1 MIATMVQTMA
11 KSTVAAVLCAL
22 LAYPALAAERVIA
35 VKGSAEIE
43 VAPDIVT
50 VSYAVIKMAPQ
61 VAEAKAYVDKV
72 SSDTIRAAIA
82 QGVKEDDISSSNL
95 DIRRE
100 LRYDEKDN
108 KQVLVGYTVTRNVTL
123 TLRKIDNFN
132 KLLQA
137 LVDAK
142 LDEVQNIQPGISTL
156 PKLKAEALKAA
167 TDDAKMK
174 ADLLAGQFQ
183 GKRGEPLEINEERI
197 DNIFPVREMAMMKGR
212 GPAQAADTYE
222 FKPGKIKVSADVF
235 VRFSL
240 LL

>member
-1 MIATMVQTMA
+1 MKSMIL
-11 KSTVAAVLCAL
+11 VLCA
-22 LAYPALAAERVIA
+22 ALALPVAAADRTIA

-43 VAPDIVT
+43 VTPDIVT
-50 VSYAVIKMAPQ
+50 VSYAVIKLAPD
-61 VAEAKAYVDKV
+61 AAAAKSYVDKA

-82 QGVKEDDISSSNL
+82 QGVKEEDISSSNL

-100 LRYDEKDN
+100 LRYEDN
-108 KQVLVGYTVTRNVTL
+108 KQVLAGYTVSRNITL
-123 TLRKIDNFN
+123 TLRKMDNFN

-167 TDDAKMK
+167 TEDAKQK

-183 GKRGEPLEINEERI
+183 GRRGQPLEISEERV
-197 DNIFPVREMAMMKGR
+197 DNVFPIREMALKQAR
-212 GPAQAADTYE
+212 GMAAADNYE

-235 VRFSL
+235 VRFEL
-240 LL
+240 AL

>member
-1 MIATMVQTMA
+1 MKSIPMIILF
-11 KSTVAAVLCAL
+11 AVLAG
-22 LAYPALAAERVIA
+22 PALAVERVIT
-35 VKGSAEIE
+35 VKGAAEIE

-50 VSYAVIKMAPQ
+50 VSYAVIKMEPQ
-61 VAEAKAYVDKV
+61 VADAKAYVDKV
-72 SSDTIRAAIA
+72 GSDTIRAAIA
-82 QGVKEDDISSSNL
+82 QGVKEEDISSSNL

-100 LRYDEKDN
+100 LRYDDKQN

-137 LVDAK
+137 LVDAR

-167 TDDAKMK
+167 TDDAKLK

-197 DNIFPVREMAMMKGR
+197 DNIFPVREVAMMKAR

-235 VRFSL
+235 VKFAL
-240 LL
+240 VLP

>member
-1 MIATMVQTMA
+1 MKTALIMVLA
-11 KSTVAAVLCAL
+11 AL
-22 LAYPALAAERVIA
+22 LASPVLAAERVIA
-35 VKGSAEIE
+35 VKGAAEIE
-43 VAPDIVT
+43 VTPDIVT
-50 VSYAVIKMAPQ
+50 VSYAVVKMAPQ
-61 VAEAKAYVDKV
+61 VAAAKSYVDSA
-72 SSDTIRAAIA
+72 SSDTIRTAIA
-82 QGVKEDDISSSNL
+82 QGVKEEDISSSNL

-100 LRYDEKDN
+100 LRYDDKEN
-108 KQVLVGYTVTRNVTL
+108 KQVLVGYTVTRNITL

-142 LDEVQNIQPGISTL
+142 LDEIQNIQPGISTL

-167 TDDAKMK
+167 TDDAKQK

-183 GKRGEPLEINEERI
+183 GKRGEPIEINEERI

-212 GPAQAADTYE
+212 GPAEAAADTYE

-235 VRFSL
+235 IKFSL
-240 LL
+240 VLP

>member
-1 MIATMVQTMA
+1 M
-11 KSTVAAVLCAL
+11 KSIVLVMCA
-22 LAYPALAAERVIA
+22 ALALPAFAADRTIA

-50 VSYAVIKMAPQ
+50 VGYAVVKLAPD
-61 VAEAKAYVDKV
+61 AAAAKSYVDKV

-82 QGVKEDDISSSNL
+82 QGVKEEDIASSNL

-100 LRYDEKDN
+100 LRYEDN
-108 KQVLVGYTVTRNVTL
+108 KQVLVGYTVSRNITL
-123 TLRKIDNFN
+123 TLRKMDNFN

-167 TDDAKMK
+167 TEDAKQK

-183 GKRGEPLEINEERI
+183 GRRGQPLEISEERI
-197 DNIFPVREMAMMKGR
+197 DNVFPIREMAMAKR
-212 GPAQAADTYE
+212 GGALAADMPYE

-235 VRFSL
+235 VRFGL
-240 LL
+240 EL

>member
-1 MIATMVQTMA
+1 MKAIFLI
-11 KSTVAAVLCAL
+11 LCAL
-22 LAYPALAAERVIA
+22 LSLPAVAADRIIS
-35 VKGSAEIE
+35 VKGAAEIE

-50 VSYAVIKMAPQ
+50 ISYAVIKMDPQ
-61 VAEAKAYVDKV
+61 AAAAKNYVDKV

-82 QGVKEDDISSSNL
+82 QGVKEEDISSSNL

-100 LRYDEKDN
+100 LRYEEN
-108 KQVLVGYTVTRNVTL
+108 KQVLVGYTVSRNITL
-123 TLRKIDNFN
+123 TLRKMDNFN

-167 TDDAKMK
+167 TEDARQK
-174 ADLLAGQFQ
+174 ADLLASQFQ
-183 GKRGEPLEINEERI
+183 GRRGQPIEISEERV
-197 DNIFPVREMAMMKGR
+197 DNIFPVREMAMAKR
-212 GPAQAADTYE
+212 GGAMAADMPYE

-235 VRFSL
+235 IKFGL
-240 LL
+240 EL

>member
-1 MIATMVQTMA
+1 MKTALMMVLA
-11 KSTVAAVLCAL
+11 AL
-22 LAYPALAAERVIA
+22 LASPLWAAERVIA
-35 VKGSAEIE
+35 VKGAAEIE
-43 VAPDIVT
+43 VTPDIVT
-50 VSYAVIKMAPQ
+50 VSYAVVKMAPQ
-61 VAEAKAYVDKV
+61 VAAAKSYVDSA

-82 QGVKEDDISSSNL
+82 QGVKEEDISSSNL

-100 LRYDEKDN
+100 LRYDDKEN
-108 KQVLVGYTVTRNVTL
+108 KQVLVGYTVTRNITL

-142 LDEVQNIQPGISTL
+142 LDEIQNIQPGISTL

-167 TDDAKMK
+167 TDDAKQK

-183 GKRGEPLEINEERI
+183 GKRGEPIEINEERI

-212 GPAQAADTYE
+212 GAAPAEDTYE

-235 VRFSL
+235 IKFALVL
-240 LL
+240 P